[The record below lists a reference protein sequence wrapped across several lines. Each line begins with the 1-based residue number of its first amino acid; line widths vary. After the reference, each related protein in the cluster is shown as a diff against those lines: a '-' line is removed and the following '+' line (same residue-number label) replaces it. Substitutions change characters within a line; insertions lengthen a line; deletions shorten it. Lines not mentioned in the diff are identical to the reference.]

1 MHSLSLIT
9 LVLTAA
15 SVVLAHAP
23 PEHRLTNAQ
32 RLKRGLP
39 PLPPVARWTPTRRAH
54 TPRASPGLCTTTQTI
69 SGLLEVT
76 DSSSGVSYGYVTTDY
91 YMGYSTVDP
100 TENLRTVSI
109 TIPCNPSADDL
120 GTDDHPYF
128 GAIMSYYA
136 TNNDMTSASDNYAWM
151 GRLTLVPGA
160 VPTVVGNSP
169 QDAQGA
175 EQASE
180 SSVWTY
186 DPTDGTLTLTWYNTD
201 GSAGT
206 TVPVKVGSILYAT
219 GNVEQLAAR
228 FNRPDVEIIKY
239 RLVPTTVV
247 QNR

>member
-1 MHSLSLIT
+1 M
-9 LVLTAA
+9 
-15 SVVLAHAP
+15 
-23 PEHRLTNAQ
+23 R
-32 RLKRGLP
+32 
-39 PLPPVARWTPTRRAH
+39 
-54 TPRASPGLCTTTQTI
+54 
-69 SGLLEVT
+69 
-76 DSSSGVSYGYVTTDY
+76 SGVPG
-91 YMGYSTVDP
+91 
-100 TENLRTVSI
+100 NLLSFFL
-109 TIPCNPSADDL
+109 PLA
-120 GTDDHPYF
+120 
-128 GAIMSYYA
+128 
-136 TNNDMTSASDNYAWM
+136 
-151 GRLTLVPGA
+151 GA